1 MPEAVGSPS
10 QAQPRR
16 ITLNSDGRRHPV
28 LNSLTVFTFV
38 GGLIAFAT
46 GLIVADRAVATILG
60 AVAFVVGLYAQMIS
74 ATREQRILIMTGVV
88 GAFVGMVLGIA
99 HGGY

>member
-1 MPEAVGSPS
+1 
-10 QAQPRR
+10 
-16 ITLNSDGRRHPV
+16 
-28 LNSLTVFTFV
+28 
-38 GGLIAFAT
+38 
-46 GLIVADRAVATILG
+46 
-60 AVAFVVGLYAQMIS
+60 VVGLYAQMIS